1 MGLWGRAN
9 GSGSAVTQE
18 ELIARFKSLEE
29 YVWDR
34 IEWLQEEFWDGDTEA
49 LEGLPEWTEHADRL
63 RRYNPDELDFE
74 YLVSEEAKIFG
85 VSALDEEEKIRE
97 MVGLILYGD
106 FEEDS
111 DGRSVR

>member
-1 MGLWGRAN
+1 M
-9 GSGSAVTQE
+9 TQE

-63 RRYNPDELDFE
+63 RLYNLDELDFE
-74 YLVSEEAKIFG
+74 RLVSEEAKVFG

-97 MVGLILYGD
+97 MVWEILYGD
-106 FEEDS
+106 ESVEDQGTG
-111 DGRSVR
+111 GRSVRQGFSERDPDL